1 MEMRMSELA
10 GKEIINLND
19 GMRMGLAGD
28 SDLVVDPDSG
38 NIQSREPDKLVDRP
52 AKNGGALGRGEKNRT
67 RGYRIGSGSNQYE
80 TAQHQLLKNPGSN
93 E

>member
-38 NIQSREPDKLVDRP
+38 NIQSIILPNRGNLINLWIDRQKMVVPWDAVKKIGREVIVLDLDQTNMRLR
-52 AKNGGALGRGEKNRT
+52 NT
-67 RGYRIGSGSNQYE
+67 SF
-80 TAQHQLLKNPGSN
+80 
-93 E
+93 